1 MTTTPR
7 RAVALRY
14 ERQQEEAPRVVAR
27 GAGEVAEAII
37 KSAATHEVPV
47 LENKGLVDALISL
60 EVDSVIPAE
69 LYQAVAEVLAYV
81 YQFGQRPK
89 P

>member
-1 MTTTPR
+1 MKTR

-14 ERQQEEAPRVVAR
+14 ERHREEAPRVVAK

-37 KSAATHEVPV
+37 QSASAHDVPV
-47 LENKGLVDALISL
+47 MENRPLVDALIHL

-81 YQFGQRPK
+81 YQFGQK
-89 P
+89 SK

>member
-1 MTTTPR
+1 MKTR

-14 ERQQEEAPRVVAR
+14 ERHREEAPRIVAK

-37 KSAATHEVPV
+37 QSASAHDVPV
-47 LENKGLVDALISL
+47 MENRPLVDALIHL

-81 YQFGQRPK
+81 YQFGQK
-89 P
+89 SK